1 MRIDFD
7 KILKTNAGYNN
18 FMRDFRNGNLS
29 RGYLFIGE
37 DKVLRDEVLIRC
49 VKTMFCTSENKPCGE
64 CAECAKIDN
73 HNNLDVMYFGGD
85 SFTKNDALRLKDECI
100 VRPMTGDIKLLV
112 VPNADA
118 MEELTQ
124 NKLLKTLEELPSY
137 IMVILSVSSETLVL
151 PTIRSRMRKV
161 YVGSGENAVKE
172 FLSGKPY
179 ADEIALCS
187 NGLLQEAESLAKDV
201 KFINYYEFAMSLLN
215 DFPNSRVLG
224 EKGRFFVEHKN
235 DTIKILRILMYVMYD
250 NMKQNKTTY
259 PTEALPNCI
268 RAVGRGLEALDAF
281 ANPNA
286 VIDNVLLTI
295 LEEKSKCK

>member
-18 FMRDFRNGNLS
+18 FLRDFRSGNLS
-29 RGYLFIGE
+29 SGYLLIGE
-37 DKVLRDEVLIRC
+37 DKLLRDEILARC
-49 VKTMFCTSENKPCGE
+49 IKIMFCTSENKPCGVCPE
-64 CAECAKIDN
+64 CVKIDN

-85 SFTKNDALRLKDECI
+85 SFTKDDALRLKDECI
-100 VRPMTGDIKLLV
+100 VRPMVGDIKLLV

-137 IMVILSVSSETLVL
+137 IMVIMSVSSETMVL

-161 YVGSGENAVKE
+161 YVGSGESAVRE
-172 FLSGKPY
+172 FLSDKPY
-179 ADEIALCS
+179 AEEIVLCS
-187 NGLLQEAESLAKDV
+187 NGLLQEAESLSKDV
-201 KFINYYEFAMSLLN
+201 KFINYYEFAVSLLN

-224 EKGRFFVEHKN
+224 SKGRFFVEHKN
-235 DTIKILRILMYVMYD
+235 DTSKILKILMYVMYD
-250 NMKQNKTTY
+250 NMKQNKTAY
-259 PTEALPNCI
+259 PTQALPNCI
-268 RAVGRGLEALDAF
+268 RAVGRGLEALDMY
-281 ANPNA
+281 ANSNA
-286 VIDNVLLTI
+286 VVDGILLTI